1 MKSKTTR
8 GKPAA
13 KRATKDLAPKKSRA
27 VQGGSIT
34 QERGGSASPVAT
46 YSIVQAWP
54 KKY

>member
-13 KRATKDLAPKKSRA
+13 KRATTDLAPKKSRA